1 MAALWFTGFFAAGM
15 LFMGVG
21 PAVAACTDP
30 PGPGVDWRQ
39 CNYDRYE
46 LRGIDLSG
54 ANLDG
59 ASFNRSQMSETSFD
73 RIDGGRVRFID
84 AELKNTSFSK
94 ARLRYADFTEADLQG
109 ASFTDADLANARLVS
124 ADLRGADLTG
134 ARIRD
139 ADFYREAVGR
149 DDRRHQDLCRG
160 IGQFLPLGYLRLGVK
175 CRPSRRSGRTTRSA
189 VSPLPREGP
198 RPACRRP
205 ERHLGRRPR
214 RPHAHR

>member
-1 MAALWFTGFFAAGM
+1 MRTDTPFFSSRSVMAALWFTGFFAAGM

-59 ASFNRSQMSETSFD
+59 ASFNRSLMSETSFD

-139 ADFYREAVGR
+139 ADFYRAELSGATWIDGTRVCAEGS
-149 DDRRHQDLCRG
+149 LSFCR
-160 IGQFLPLGYLRLGVK
+160 
-175 CRPSRRSGRTTRSA
+175 
-189 VSPLPREGP
+189 
-198 RPACRRP
+198 
-205 ERHLGRRPR
+205 
-214 RPHAHR
+214 